1 MERHPAIGQWLTER
15 RRELARNRIAQSMR
29 RRAQAAEARKAPR
42 PAAAPGAGR
51 PRTSGVS

>member
-29 RRAQAAEARKAPR
+29 RRAQAAEARKAPK
-42 PAAAPGAGR
+42 PAPQSAGR
-51 PRTSGVS
+51 PRTSGAS

>member
-29 RRAQAAEARKAPR
+29 RRALATEARTSPK
-42 PAAAPGAGR
+42 PAASGTGK
-51 PRTSGVS
+51 PRTSQPAG